1 MSIQRTVI
9 KKRERVNIL
18 KEEIFKENTS
28 ILSERQPMETTEGK
42 LMKIYTNI
50 NLATYEILIMFALS
64 APLMY

>member
-1 MSIQRTVI
+1 
-9 KKRERVNIL
+9 
-18 KEEIFKENTS
+18 
-28 ILSERQPMETTEGK
+28 METSEGK